1 MITVKSISIEDI
13 KISGRARQDIGDLSS
28 IKFSIQKV
36 GLLMPV
42 LLNEHLELLDG
53 ERRIRACQELELTEI
68 PARIIS
74 GITPDNKLLIER
86 IANTDRKD
94 FVWAEELELKLR
106 IHEYHTETAKK
117 WTYRDTCEFLGVSL
131 GGLSTDLQLATAL
144 RTFPELSKAKTK
156 RQAYD
161 TYKKLIQRA
170 DAIQALD
177 ALPEEERA
185 RLEQMLQGKNP
196 QAEISDIR
204 LAKVTSHYEEGD
216 IIQIEEFEDDLEER
230 DLFNSESSDDSA
242 IKFIYQICS
251 WEELLSK
258 LPPKVIGFAELDPPY
273 AIDYN
278 SIYVSDTNQNNA
290 DWTLEQLTDNM
301 SRMLPELYEKLLDDS
316 WVLCWSGYEHV
327 ECLNKMALGAGF
339 SVQRPGFWFK
349 PGGTAN
355 SLMCNLISNYETYL
369 LFRKGQASFNTKNL
383 MAGFEASSL
392 PASKKYHQ
400 WHKPLDVYQRFFDSL
415 GRHGS
420 IFFSPFAGSGS
431 SMICAALNSMVP
443 VGCDTSSKYF
453 YQFYQTL
460 KEHINVEQTDLSD
473 LPLD

>member
-1 MITVKSISIEDI
+1 MLTVKTVPITDITISE
-13 KISGRARQDIGDLSS
+13 RARQDIGDLSS
-28 IKFSIQKV
+28 IKFSIEKV
-36 GLLMPV
+36 GVLMPV
-42 LLNEHLELLDG
+42 ILNEHLELLDG
-53 ERRIRACQELELTEI
+53 ERRIRACQELKLTEI

-94 FVWAEELELKLR
+94 FAWAEELELKLR
-106 IHEYHTETAKK
+106 IHEYHVEQNSR
-117 WTYRDTCEFLGVSL
+117 WSYRDSCEFLGVSL
-131 GGLSTDLQLATAL
+131 GGLSTDLQIATAL
-144 RTFPELSKAKTK
+144 RTFPELAKAKTK

-170 DAIQALD
+170 DAIQALE
-177 ALPEEERA
+177 ALPEDERN
-185 RLEQMLQGKNP
+185 RLELMLQGKKP
-196 QAEISDIR
+196 KAE
-204 LAKVTSHYEEGD
+204 VTSHLEEGD
-216 IIQIEEFEDDLEER
+216 IIQVEEFDDDLEER
-230 DLFNSESSDDSA
+230 DLFGSDPEDSSA
-242 IKFIYQICS
+242 IKFIYQICG
-251 WEELLSK
+251 WEELLEK
-258 LPPKVIGFAELDPPY
+258 LPDKIIGFAELDPPY

-278 SIYVSDTNQNNA
+278 GLYASDTNQNDA
-290 DWTLEQLTDNM
+290 DWTIEQLIDNM
-301 SRMLPELYEKLLDDS
+301 GRLLPALYTKLLDDS
-316 WVLCWSGYEHV
+316 WVMCWTGYEHV
-327 ECLNKMALGAGF
+327 ERLNKIAVSAGF

-355 SLMCNLISNYETYL
+355 SLKCNLISNYETYL
-369 LFRKGQASFNTKNL
+369 LFRKGQATFNTKSL
-383 MAGFEASSL
+383 MAGFEASSM

-443 VGCDTSSKYF
+443 VGCDISGKYF

-460 KEHINVEQTDLSD
+460 KEHTNVEEAQLDDLD
-473 LPLD
+473 V